1 VQRNQG
7 TTGNESVAWRLCA
20 ALRVHPSTG
29 ATILRLLSV
38 GILASW
44 QTDPSWNV
52 RNLININIVMYL
64 CTLLTVYRLLRL
76 NCMSTSVLQ
85 YARYCRSFVPPSS
98 IYIHNNSTISLQH
111 YCITIIVFKVR
122 SHARRPCAPTHLC
135 RRPRTLPQST
145 NQRPCRTLYIRR
157 FRS

>member
-1 VQRNQG
+1 MCCFTR
-7 TTGNESVAWRLCA
+7 
-20 ALRVHPSTG
+20 PSIHRCHHSPTLVCG
-29 ATILRLLSV
+29 DP
-38 GILASW
+38 GILADRSIFSHL
-44 QTDPSWNV
+44 QFGPSPVPWNV